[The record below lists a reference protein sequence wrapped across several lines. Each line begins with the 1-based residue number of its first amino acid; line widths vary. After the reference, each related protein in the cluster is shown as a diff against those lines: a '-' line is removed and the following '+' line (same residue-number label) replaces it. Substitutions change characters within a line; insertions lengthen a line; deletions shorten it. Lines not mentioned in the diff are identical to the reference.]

1 MITFEEKVYRKESL
15 MTRGHS
21 IYLISQPIFT
31 KMLHVIHLKIITGS
45 FQSLYTMFPF
55 VPCKSLKCLI
65 LKEYI
70 VLPEDIFPFLFSPT
84 PASPCSV

>member
-1 MITFEEKVYRKESL
+1 
-15 MTRGHS
+15 MTRGHW
-21 IYLISQPIFT
+21 IYLIIYVHVY

-45 FQSLYTMFPF
+45 FLPLHTMLPF

-70 VLPEDIFPFLFSPT
+70 VLPEDIFPFLFSST